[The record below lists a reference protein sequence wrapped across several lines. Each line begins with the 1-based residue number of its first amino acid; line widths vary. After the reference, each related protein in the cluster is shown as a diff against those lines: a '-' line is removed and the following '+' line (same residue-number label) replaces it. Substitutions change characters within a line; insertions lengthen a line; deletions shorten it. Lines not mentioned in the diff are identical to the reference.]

1 MCRLVAYQGSSL
13 PLERI
18 VFGGTHSLYRQ
29 SWAPE
34 ELLSGSV
41 NVDGWGVSWWP
52 PGTERPVRLARA
64 EPIWFD
70 PDLPRLLSTLS
81 AGRVLAALRNTTPGL
96 PVDRTGLLPITRD
109 RWAFALNGY
118 VPAFRARHMRGLR
131 AHLSD
136 GHYARLEGVSDA
148 ETLFHLV
155 LTSMASGED
164 PATALVTVRDLVQAR
179 LGSSE
184 TAPLTM
190 VLSGP
195 EEVTALHTAVNGAV
209 NSLYL
214 LERSGMA
221 ADGMLLASER
231 LDESDAW
238 RRVPDHA
245 VVRMRQGSAEV
256 ALL

>member
-1 MCRLVAYQGSSL
+1 M
-13 PLERI
+13 
-18 VFGGTHSLYRQ
+18 
-29 SWAPE
+29 
-34 ELLSGSV
+34 
-41 NVDGWGVSWWP
+41 N
-52 PGTERPVRLARA
+52 
-64 EPIWFD
+64 
-70 PDLPRLLSTLS
+70 
-81 AGRVLAALRNTTPGL
+81 
-96 PVDRTGLLPITRD
+96 RD

-164 PATALVTVRDLVQAR
+164 PGRALIAVRDLVEAR
-179 LGSSE
+179 LGPAE

-195 EEVTALHTAVNGAV
+195 EGITALHTTVNGAV

-214 LERSGMA
+214 LERAGMA
-221 ADGMLLASER
+221 EGGVLLASER
-231 LDESDAW
+231 LDETDGW
-238 RRVPDHA
+238 QRVPDHSL
-245 VVRMRQGSAEV
+245 VRIRQGSTDV
-256 ALL
+256 DPL